1 VRKLTGYAGLV
12 VGVVGVVMSLYH
24 VYARLTPYAPD
35 SLALRI
41 IALAFCLTLSF
52 LLFPR
57 KSTTPLDEESTRLPS
72 EGGFAPLPN
81 LPPGRVAPAEPAL
94 EPRTDAALIPWS
106 DLALAGLSIAGLSYL
121 FVYYDYV
128 TTRFPT
134 AHPLTTIDI
143 VVATVVVALVLEATR
158 RTLGMALPILALCF
172 IAYGLL
178 GPWLPGPLRHKGLT
192 YEILIDQ
199 TFFTSEGL
207 FGIPLGVAASY
218 VILFIIFGAFLEKSG
233 AGQFFMNLANAVAG
247 GQRGGPGK
255 VSVVSSSL
263 FGTISGS
270 AVANVMVDGWLTI
283 PMMKRTGFKPEAA
296 AAIEAVASTGGQ
308 IMPPVMGA
316 ASFVMAEF
324 LGIPYSHVMIA
335 AAIPA
340 IFYYGALFAAIH
352 FNASRTGLRGLPR
365 EELPSLPKVLRAQGH
380 LLAPVVVIFLLLL
393 EGFTA
398 TYAAIVSTVVVIYA
412 WLLGFWVWLLI
423 LGGAVFWEV
432 DAPPWLWALLAVG
445 GVMAVLLRPGG
456 ARRLGVFLVREAPAA
471 LRAGAQQT
479 VPVAMATAAA
489 GIMIGIILQT
499 GLAIRFTSFLVDF
512 AAGNLMV
519 ALVITM
525 IAAIILGT
533 ALPTT
538 PAYIMLAAL
547 LIPALIK
554 LGVPPLAAHMFG
566 FYFGCLSAVTP
577 PECLA
582 VYAAAS
588 ISRCSVWGAGLQ
600 AVKFAAAGF
609 VVPYFFI
616 YYPALLF
623 QGTWGEIAQALVSGT
638 VGVIA
643 LAAGLEGYF
652 LRTATWLERGLF
664 VIAALLLIDPGLV
677 SDLIGLALLAAG
689 LALQKLRRPD
699 AAVVPAGAP

>member
-1 VRKLTGYAGLV
+1 MRKLTGYAGLV

-24 VYARLTPYAPD
+24 VYARLTPAAPD
-35 SLALRI
+35 GLVLRI
-41 IALAFCLTLSF
+41 IALAFCLVLAF
-52 LLFPR
+52 LLFPVR
-57 KSTTPLDEESTRLPS
+57 TSGPARR
-72 EGGFAPLPN
+72 
-81 LPPGRVAPAEPAL
+81 GRHAAG
-94 EPRTDAALIPWS
+94 DAAPVERHRRIPWI
-106 DLALAGLSIAGLSYL
+106 DLGLAGLSLAGLSYL
-121 FVYYDYV
+121 FIYYDYI
-128 TTRFPT
+128 TERFPT
-134 AHPLTTIDI
+134 AHPLSAMDI
-143 VVATVVVALVLEATR
+143 AVGTVDGRCSCWR
-158 RTLGMALPILALCF
+158 RPDARSAWPCRCWRSASSPTAWPAPGCP
-172 IAYGLL
+172 GL
-178 GPWLPGPLRHKGLT
+178 LRHKGLT

-199 TFFTSEGL
+199 TFFTTEGL

-233 AGQFFMNLANAVAG
+233 AGQFFMNLANAMAG

-255 VSVVSSSL
+255 VAVVSSSL

-296 AAIEAVASTGGQ
+296 AAVEAVASTGGQ

-324 LGIPYSHVMIA
+324 LGVPYSHIMMA

-352 FNASRTGLRGLPR
+352 FNASRNGLRGIPKA
-365 EELPSLPKVLRAQGH
+365 ELPSLRGVLREHGH
-380 LLAPVVVIFLLLL
+380 LLAPLLAIFCLLLS
-393 EGFTA
+393 GFTA
-398 TYAAIVSTVVVIYA
+398 TYAAIVSTAVVIYA
-412 WLLGFWVWLLI
+412 WLLGPRIWWFVAV
-423 LGGAVFWEV
+423 GAVFWWIEV
-432 DAPPWLWALLAVG
+432 PGPAWAALAVAG
-445 GVMAVLLRPGG
+445 LVAVLVRPGG
-456 ARRLGVFLVREAPAA
+456 GGQVRRLVLKDGPAA
-471 LRAGAQQT
+471 LRDGAQQT
-479 VPVAMATAAA
+479 VPVAMATATA

-499 GLAIRFTSFLVDF
+499 GMAIRFTSFLVEF
-512 AAGNLMV
+512 AGGNLFM

-554 LGVPPLAAHMFG
+554 LGVPPLAAHMFA
-566 FYFGCLSAVTP
+566 FYFGCLSAITP

-588 ISRCSVWGAGLQ
+588 ISRCGVWAAGWQ
-600 AVKFAAAGF
+600 AVKFASAGF
-609 VVPYFFI
+609 IVPFFFV

-623 QGTWGEIAQALVSGT
+623 QGPWTRDRPGRVDRRRRRGRRSRPAWRATSSG
-638 VGVIA
+638 
-643 LAAGLEGYF
+643 
-652 LRTATWLERGLF
+652 RATWLERGLF
-664 VIAALLLIDPGLV
+664 VAAALLLIDPGLV
-677 SDLIGLALLAAG
+677 TDLIGAALLG
-689 LALQKLRRPD
+689 GALMMQRLRP
-699 AAVVPAGAP
+699 AAVPADPRFL

>member
-1 VRKLTGYAGLV
+1 VRKLTGYPGRV
-12 VGVVGVVMSLYH
+12 VGVVGVVMSLYF
-24 VYARLTPYAPD
+24 VYARLTPAAPD
-35 SLALRI
+35 SLAQRI
-41 IALAFCLTLSF
+41 LALGFCLTLSF

-57 KSTTPLDEESTRLPS
+57 WSTTPLDEESTRLEPTEAAPS
-72 EGGFAPLPN
+72 S
-81 LPPGRVAPAEPAL
+81 
-94 EPRTDAALIPWS
+94 IPWS
-106 DLALAGLSIAGLSYL
+106 DLGLAALSLVVVGYL
-121 FVYYDYV
+121 FVNYDYI
-128 TTRFPT
+128 TSRFPT
-134 AHPLTTIDI
+134 ADPLTAVDI
-143 VVATVVVALVLEATR
+143 LVGTVGVALVLEATR
-158 RTLGMALPILALCF
+158 RTLGAALPLLTLCF
-172 IAYGLL
+172 IAYGLA

-199 TFFTSEGL
+199 TYYTTEGL

-233 AGQFFMNLANAVAG
+233 AGQFFMNFANAVAG
-247 GQRGGPGK
+247 SQRGGPGK
-255 VSVVSSSL
+255 VAVVSSSM

-324 LGIPYSHVMIA
+324 LGVPYTQIMLA

-352 FNASRTGLRGLPR
+352 FNASRAGLRGIPR
-365 EELPSLPKVLRAQGH
+365 EELPRLGAIMRRQGH
-380 LLAPVVVIFLLLL
+380 LLLPVVVIFWLLLA
-393 EGFTA
+393 GYTA
-398 TYAAIVSTVVVIYA
+398 TYAAIVAAAAVVVIS
-412 WLLGFWVWLLI
+412 W
-423 LGGAVFWEV
+423 
-432 DAPPWLWALLAVG
+432 
-445 GVMAVLLRPGG
+445 
-456 ARRLGVFLVREAPAA
+456 
-471 LRAGAQQT
+471 LRAESRITLRKALGALQDAAQQT

-512 AAGNLMV
+512 SGGSLLL

-525 IAAIILGT
+525 LAAIVLGT

-554 LGVPPLAAHMFG
+554 LGVPPLAAHMFA

-588 ISRCSVWGAGLQ
+588 ISRCSVWGAGWQ
-600 AVKFAAAGF
+600 AMKFAAAGF
-609 VVPYFFI
+609 LVPFFFVF
-616 YYPALLF
+616 YPALLF
-623 QGTWGEIAQALVSGT
+623 QGDWTDIVRAVLSGSI
-638 VGVIA
+638 GVVA
-643 LAAGLEGYF
+643 LAAGLEGF
-652 LRTATWLERGLF
+652 LVRQASWLERGLF
-664 VIAALLLIDPGLV
+664 LAAALLLIDPGLLT
-677 SDLIGLALLAAG
+677 DLIGLALLAIG
-689 LALQKLRRPD
+689 LGLQKRRRLPLATD
-699 AAVVPAGAP
+699 PRSVG

>member
-1 VRKLTGYAGLV
+1 
-12 VGVVGVVMSLYH
+12 M
-24 VYARLTPYAPD
+24 
-35 SLALRI
+35 
-41 IALAFCLTLSF
+41 
-52 LLFPR
+52 
-57 KSTTPLDEESTRLPS
+57 
-72 EGGFAPLPN
+72 
-81 LPPGRVAPAEPAL
+81 
-94 EPRTDAALIPWS
+94 
-106 DLALAGLSIAGLSYL
+106 
-121 FVYYDYV
+121 
-128 TTRFPT
+128 
-134 AHPLTTIDI
+134 
-143 VVATVVVALVLEATR
+143 
-158 RTLGMALPILALCF
+158 
-172 IAYGLL
+172 
-178 GPWLPGPLRHKGLT
+178 RHKGLT

-199 TFFTSEGL
+199 TAFTTEGL

-218 VILFIIFGAFLEKSG
+218 VILFIVFGAFLEKSG
-233 AGQFFMNLANAVAG
+233 AGQFFMHLANAVAG
-247 GQRGGPGK
+247 AQRGGPGK

-296 AAIEAVASTGGQ
+296 AAIEATASTGGQ

-324 LGIPYSHVMIA
+324 LGVPYWHVMVA
-335 AAIPA
+335 AVIPA
-340 IFYYGALFAAIH
+340 LFYYGALFAAIH
-352 FNASRTGLRGLPR
+352 FNASRAGLRGLPR
-365 EELPSLPKVLRAQGH
+365 EELPRLRDVLWSQGH

-393 EGFTA
+393 QGFTA
-398 TYAAIVSTVVVIYA
+398 TYAALVATLAVIYA
-412 WLLGFWVWLLI
+412 WLLGRWVWPLVAA
-423 LGGAVFWEV
+423 GAALWIASAGFWAWV
-432 DAPPWLWALLAVG
+432 LLAAAG
-445 GVMAVLLRPGG
+445 LAGALARPGG
-456 ARRLGVFLVREAPAA
+456 PRAVRDLLRRDGPLA
-471 LRAGAQQT
+471 LRDGAFQT

-512 AAGNLMV
+512 AGGSLLV

-554 LGVPPLAAHMFG
+554 LGVPPMAAHMFA

-588 ISRCSVWGAGLQ
+588 IARCGVWAAGWQ
-600 AVKFAAAGF
+600 AMKFAAAGF

-623 QGTWGEIAQALVSGT
+623 QGPWGEIAQAVVTGSI
-638 VGVIA
+638 GVVA
-643 LAAGLEGYF
+643 LAAGLEGYL
-652 LRTATWLERGLF
+652 LRSATWLERALLLA
-664 VIAALLLIDPGLV
+664 AALLLIDPRLVTDLLGL
-677 SDLIGLALLAAG
+677 LLLAVA
-689 LALQKLRRPD
+689 LAAQKLRRPD
-699 AAVVPAGAP
+699 PVAAGAIP

>member
-1 VRKLTGYAGLV
+1 LRKLTGYAGIA

-24 VYARLTPYAPD
+24 VYARLTPAAPD
-35 SLALRI
+35 SLVLRI
-41 IALAFCLTLSF
+41 IALAFCLALAF
-52 LLFPR
+52 LLFPL
-57 KSTTPLDEESTRLPS
+57 KSTTPLDEESTRLP
-72 EGGFAPLPN
+72 
-81 LPPGRVAPAEPAL
+81 V
-94 EPRTDAALIPWS
+94 DAAVADAPPDTIPWI
-106 DLALAGLSIAGLSYL
+106 DLGLAGLSVASLSYL
-121 FVYYDYV
+121 FIYYDYI
-128 TTRFPT
+128 TNRFPT
-134 AHPLTTIDI
+134 AHPLSTIDI
-143 VVATVVVALVLEATR
+143 VVGTVVVLLVLEATR
-158 RTLGMALPILALCF
+158 RTLGAALPILCLAF
-172 IAYGLL
+172 IAYAMV

-199 TFFTSEGL
+199 TFFTTEGL

-233 AGQFFMNLANAVAG
+233 AGQFFMNLANAIAG

-255 VSVVSSSL
+255 VAVISSSL

-324 LGIPYSHVMIA
+324 LGIPYSQVMIA

-352 FNASRTGLRGLPR
+352 FNAGKRGLRGMPKA
-365 EELPSLPKVLRAQGH
+365 ELPILRVILWNQGH
-380 LLAPVVVIFLLLL
+380 LLAPVLAIFGLLL

-412 WLLGFWVWLLI
+412 WLLGPLVWVFFAVGVVFWVTNVSVW
-423 LGGAVFWEV
+423 FWV
-432 DAPPWLWALLAVG
+432 ALAVAG
-445 GVMAVLLRPGG
+445 LVPVFIRPHGVARM
-456 ARRLGVFLVREAPAA
+456 RRLVTNEMPLA
-471 LRAGAQQT
+471 LRDGAQQT

-499 GLAIRFTSFLVDF
+499 GLAIKFTSFLVDF
-512 AAGNLMV
+512 AGGNLMI
-519 ALVITM
+519 ALIITAM
-525 IAAIILGT
+525 AAVILGT

-554 LGVPPLAAHMFG
+554 LGVPPLAAHMFA

-588 ISRCSVWGAGLQ
+588 IARCSVWGAGWQ
-600 AVKFAAAGF
+600 AMKFASAGF
-609 VVPYFFI
+609 VVPFFFI

-623 QGTWGEIAQALVSGT
+623 QGSWAEIALAVASGI

-652 LRTATWLERGLF
+652 FKTATWGERALF
-664 VIAALLLIDPGLV
+664 LAAALLLINPGLV
-677 SDLIGLALLAAG
+677 SDVIGLMCLATALII
-689 LALQKLRRPD
+689 QRLRRTAPLST
-699 AAVVPAGAP
+699 APAS